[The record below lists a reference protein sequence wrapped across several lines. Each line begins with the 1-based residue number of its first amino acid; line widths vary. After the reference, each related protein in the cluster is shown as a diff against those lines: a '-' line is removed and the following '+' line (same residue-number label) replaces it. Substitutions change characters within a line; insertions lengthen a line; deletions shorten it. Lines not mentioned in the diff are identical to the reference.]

1 MLKPFL
7 AIAVG
12 AALFAAGLAF
22 AAQQKD
28 TYKVTANL
36 KARFEVPKPQGVKVG
51 ATGLFTGQGG
61 RVGERPRAAHVAP
74 DVLEADR
81 PGDRRPTSIPARS
94 GRPGPV
100 MVALCG
106 PCSNGQGGTA
116 TISHRQLRA
125 IELGRTYVNVHTV
138 KNAGGEIRG
147 QMKASETAGGDDGGT
162 SSQPTETT
170 TTTTPYP

>member
-36 KARFEVPKPQGVKVG
+36 KARFEVPKPQSVKVG
-51 ATGLFTGQGG
+51 ATGLFTGRAVELANDRARLTWRLTFSKLTG
-61 RVGERPRAAHVAP
+61 RVIAAH
-74 DVLEADR
+74 
-81 PGDRRPTSIPARS
+81 IHS
-94 GRPGPV
+94 GKVGKAGPV

-106 PCSNGQGGTA
+106 PCSNGQRGTA

>member
-51 ATGLFTGQGG
+51 ATGLFTGRAVELANDRARLTWRLTFSKLTG
-61 RVGERPRAAHVAP
+61 RAIAAH
-74 DVLEADR
+74 
-81 PGDRRPTSIPARS
+81 IHS
-94 GRPGPV
+94 GKVGKAGPV

-106 PCSNGQGGTA
+106 PCSNGQRGTA

-147 QMKASETAGGDDGGT
+147 QVKASETAGGDDGGT
-162 SSQPTETT
+162 SSEPTETT

>member
-51 ATGLFTGQGG
+51 ATGLFTGRAVELANDRARLTWRLTFSKLTG
-61 RVGERPRAAHVAP
+61 RAIAAH
-74 DVLEADR
+74 
-81 PGDRRPTSIPARS
+81 IHS
-94 GRPGPV
+94 GKVGKAGPV

-106 PCSNGQGGTA
+106 PCSNGQRGTA

>member
-51 ATGLFTGQGG
+51 ATGLFTGRAVELANDRARLTWRLTFWKLTG
-61 RVGERPRAAHVAP
+61 RAIAAH
-74 DVLEADR
+74 
-81 PGDRRPTSIPARS
+81 IHS
-94 GRPGPV
+94 GKVGKAGPV

>member
-51 ATGLFTGQGG
+51 ATGLFTGRAVELANDRARLTWRLTFSKLTG
-61 RVGERPRAAHVAP
+61 RAIAAH
-74 DVLEADR
+74 
-81 PGDRRPTSIPARS
+81 IHS
-94 GRPGPV
+94 GKVGKAGPV

>member
-7 AIAVG
+7 VIAVG
-12 AALFAAGLAF
+12 ATLFVAGFALAAP
-22 AAQQKD
+22 QKD

-51 ATGLFTGQGG
+51 ATGLFTGRAVELANDRARLTWRLTFSKLTG
-61 RVGERPRAAHVAP
+61 RAIAAH
-74 DVLEADR
+74 
-81 PGDRRPTSIPARS
+81 IHS
-94 GRPGPV
+94 GKVGKAGPV

-106 PCSNGQGGTA
+106 PCRNGQRGTA

-125 IELGRTYVNVHTV
+125 IELGRTYVNVHTTE
-138 KNAGGEIRG
+138 NAGGEIRG
-147 QMKASETAGGDDGGT
+147 QMRASETAGGDDGGT
-162 SSQPTETT
+162 STQPTETT

>member
-51 ATGLFTGQGG
+51 ATGLFTGRAVELANDRARLTWRLTFSKLTG
-61 RVGERPRAAHVAP
+61 RAIAAH
-74 DVLEADR
+74 
-81 PGDRRPTSIPARS
+81 IHS
-94 GRPGPV
+94 GKVGKAGPV

-106 PCSNGQGGTA
+106 PCSNGQRGTA

-147 QMKASETAGGDDGGT
+147 QVKASETAGGDDGGT

>member
-7 AIAVG
+7 AIAVS

-51 ATGLFTGQGG
+51 ATGLFTGRAVELANDRARLTWRLTFSKLTG
-61 RVGERPRAAHVAP
+61 RAIAAH
-74 DVLEADR
+74 
-81 PGDRRPTSIPARS
+81 IHS
-94 GRPGPV
+94 GKVGKAGPV

>member
-36 KARFEVPKPQGVKVG
+36 KARFEVPKPRGVQVG
-51 ATGLFTGQGG
+51 ATGLFTGRAVELANDKARLTWRLTFSKLTGRAIAAHIHAG
-61 RVGERPRAAHVAP
+61 RVGKA
-74 DVLEADR
+74 
-81 PGDRRPTSIPARS
+81 
-94 GRPGPV
+94 GPV

>member
-28 TYKVTANL
+28 TYKITANL

-51 ATGLFTGQGG
+51 ATGLFTGRAVELANDRARLTWRLTFSKLTG
-61 RVGERPRAAHVAP
+61 RAIAAH
-74 DVLEADR
+74 
-81 PGDRRPTSIPARS
+81 IHS
-94 GRPGPV
+94 GKVGKAGPV

-106 PCSNGQGGTA
+106 PCSNGQRGTA
-116 TISHRQLRA
+116 TMSHRQLRA

-147 QMKASETAGGDDGGT
+147 QVKASETAGGDDGGT

>member
-51 ATGLFTGQGG
+51 ATGFFTGRAVELANDRARLTWRLTFSKLTG
-61 RVGERPRAAHVAP
+61 RAIAAH
-74 DVLEADR
+74 
-81 PGDRRPTSIPARS
+81 IHS
-94 GRPGPV
+94 GKVGKAGPV

-106 PCSNGQGGTA
+106 PCSNGQRGTA

-147 QMKASETAGGDDGGT
+147 QTKASETAGGDDGGT

>member
-51 ATGLFTGQGG
+51 ATGFFTGRAVELANDRARLTWRLTFSKLTG
-61 RVGERPRAAHVAP
+61 RAIADHIHSGKVGKA
-74 DVLEADR
+74 
-81 PGDRRPTSIPARS
+81 
-94 GRPGPV
+94 GPV

-106 PCSNGQGGTA
+106 PCSNGQRGTA

-147 QMKASETAGGDDGGT
+147 QAKASETAGGDDGGT

>member
-28 TYKVTANL
+28 TFKVTANL

-51 ATGLFTGQGG
+51 ATGLFTGRAVELANDRARLTWRLTFSKLTG
-61 RVGERPRAAHVAP
+61 RAIAAH
-74 DVLEADR
+74 
-81 PGDRRPTSIPARS
+81 IHS
-94 GRPGPV
+94 GKVGKAGQV

-106 PCSNGQGGTA
+106 PCSNGQRGTA

-147 QMKASETAGGDDGGT
+147 QVKASETAGGDDGGT
-162 SSQPTETT
+162 SSQPTQTT

>member
-51 ATGLFTGQGG
+51 ATGLFTGRAVELANDRARLTWRLTFSKLTG
-61 RVGERPRAAHVAP
+61 RAIAAH
-74 DVLEADR
+74 
-81 PGDRRPTSIPARS
+81 IHS
-94 GRPGPV
+94 GKVGKAGPV

-106 PCSNGQGGTA
+106 PCRNGQGGTA

>member
-51 ATGLFTGQGG
+51 AMGLFTGRAVELANDRARLTWRLTFSKLTG
-61 RVGERPRAAHVAP
+61 RAIAAH
-74 DVLEADR
+74 
-81 PGDRRPTSIPARS
+81 IHS
-94 GRPGPV
+94 GKVGKAGLV

-106 PCSNGQGGTA
+106 PCSNGQRGTA

>member
-28 TYKVTANL
+28 TYKITANL

-51 ATGLFTGQGG
+51 ATGLFTGRAVELANDRARLTWRLTFSKLTG
-61 RVGERPRAAHVAP
+61 RAIAAH
-74 DVLEADR
+74 
-81 PGDRRPTSIPARS
+81 IHS
-94 GRPGPV
+94 GKVGKAGQV

-106 PCSNGQGGTA
+106 PCSNGQRGTA
-116 TISHRQLRA
+116 TMSHRQLRA

-147 QMKASETAGGDDGGT
+147 QVKASETAGGDDGGT

>member
-28 TYKVTANL
+28 TFKVTANL
-36 KARFEVPKPQGVKVG
+36 KARFEVPKPRGVQVG
-51 ATGLFTGQGG
+51 ATGLFTGRAVELANDKARLTWRLTFSKLTG
-61 RVGERPRAAHVAP
+61 RAIAAHIHSGKVGKAG
-74 DVLEADR
+74 
-81 PGDRRPTSIPARS
+81 PG
-94 GRPGPV
+94 

-106 PCSNGQGGTA
+106 PCSNGQRGTA

-138 KNAGGEIRG
+138 KNPGGEIRG
-147 QMKASETAGGDDGGT
+147 QMKASEMAGGDDGGT